1 MAFFTA
7 QRNARFAESDAAGV
21 IHFSCFALY
30 VEEAEHDLLATLGFP
45 VQLRGTE
52 ALHWPRVSF
61 EASYTG
67 PLLPF
72 EKVQVELDPEEVG
85 ERSIFWAWKILKTS
99 DGEEVAAGSMK
110 TVCCRSSASGLTSTP
125 LPADLKTALMT
136 GA

>member
-7 QRNARFAESDAAGV
+7 QRNAQFAESDAAGV

-30 VEEAEHDLLATLGFP
+30 VEEAEHDLLATFGFP
-45 VQLRGTE
+45 IQLHGPE

-85 ERSIFWAWKILKTS
+85 ERSICWAWRILKTA
-99 DGEEVAAGSMK
+99 DGAEVAAGSMK
-110 TVCCRSSASGLTSTP
+110 TVCCRFTESGLTSTP
-125 LPADLKTALMT
+125 LPADLKTALT
-136 GA
+136 NGA